1 MPCNSRR
8 LHEENQLRFS
18 NSKHCRFY
26 WTMLKTMR
34 LGVLSW
40 GHLRKNHELR
50 PAWESKSNCWSFRYV
65 YCLTSQ
71 KASKVRKRLSLS
83 VSKLAIVLIWN
94 IQSPHEDNL
103 LPHGRVQNH
112 NIKSSGHNARSAH
125 RNDRSKT
132 VVVSISGA
140 FVRSRLITNGVYTRV
155 THLHIAVPT
164 ITCSLPQIKNN
175 NNHCQT
181 LSPSFRLYPKLTKHC
196 LNSPGSRR
204 EFSSWKKKNTFIHF
218 CCLLLLLFF
227 TVCVSQIH
235 TKKTNQFSSV
245 RTGKTWGP
253 ASHYR
258 ILTRLNISCVWYF
271 RFLSIQLPSAKSHP
285 HPSTLFSLNI

>member
-1 MPCNSRR
+1 MSLDQLGSWRAIADLFVMFIAWRVEKLQKFVNVLVYLSR
-8 LHEENQLRFS
+8 
-18 NSKHCRFY
+18 
-26 WTMLKTMR
+26 
-34 LGVLSW
+34 SW
-40 GHLRKNHELR
+40 
-50 PAWESKSNCWSFRYV
+50 
-65 YCLTSQ
+65 
-71 KASKVRKRLSLS
+71 
-83 VSKLAIVLIWN
+83 LIWN
-94 IQSPHEDNL
+94 IRSPHEDNL

-204 EFSSWKKKNTFIHF
+204 EFSSWKKKYIYTF
-218 CCLLLLLFF
+218 LLFVVVVF
-227 TVCVSQIH
+227 YSLCITNTH
-235 TKKTNQFSSV
+235 KKTQ
-245 RTGKTWGP
+245 
-253 ASHYR
+253 
-258 ILTRLNISCVWYF
+258 
-271 RFLSIQLPSAKSHP
+271 SI
-285 HPSTLFSLNI
+285 

>member
-8 LHEENQLRFS
+8 LHGENQLRFS

-40 GHLRKNHELR
+40 GHLMKNHELR

-71 KASKVRKRLSLS
+71 RASKVRKRLSLS

-112 NIKSSGHNARSAH
+112 NIKSSEHNARSAH

-164 ITCSLPQIKNN
+164 ITCSLIQIKNNN

-204 EFSSWKKKNTFIHF
+204 EFSSWKKNTFIHF
-218 CCLLLLLFF
+218 CCLLLLLLFF

-235 TKKTNQFSSV
+235 KKKQ
-245 RTGKTWGP
+245 
-253 ASHYR
+253 
-258 ILTRLNISCVWYF
+258 
-271 RFLSIQLPSAKSHP
+271 SI
-285 HPSTLFSLNI
+285 

>member
-1 MPCNSRR
+1 MPCSSRR

-50 PAWESKSNCWSFRYV
+50 PAWESKSNCWSFRHV
-65 YCLTSQ
+65 YRLTSQ

-164 ITCSLPQIKNN
+164 ITCSLAQIKNN

-204 EFSSWKKKNTFIHF
+204 EFSSWKKIHLYIF
-218 CCLLLLLFF
+218 CCLLLLLLLFF
-227 TVCVSQIH
+227 TVCVSH
-235 TKKTNQFSSV
+235 TQKNKINLAVSALAKPGVQHRTTESSPV
-245 RTGKTWGP
+245 
-253 ASHYR
+253 
-258 ILTRLNISCVWYF
+258 
-271 RFLSIQLPSAKSHP
+271 
-285 HPSTLFSLNI
+285 

>member
-1 MPCNSRR
+1 MSLDQLGSWRAIADLFVMFIAWRVEKLQKFVNVLVYLSR
-8 LHEENQLRFS
+8 
-18 NSKHCRFY
+18 
-26 WTMLKTMR
+26 
-34 LGVLSW
+34 SW
-40 GHLRKNHELR
+40 
-50 PAWESKSNCWSFRYV
+50 
-65 YCLTSQ
+65 
-71 KASKVRKRLSLS
+71 
-83 VSKLAIVLIWN
+83 LIWN
-94 IQSPHEDNL
+94 IRSPHEDNL

-155 THLHIAVPT
+155 MHLHIAVPT

-204 EFSSWKKKNTFIHF
+204 EFSSWKKKYIYTF
-218 CCLLLLLFF
+218 LLFVVVVF
-227 TVCVSQIH
+227 YSLCITNTH
-235 TKKTNQFSSV
+235 KKTQ
-245 RTGKTWGP
+245 
-253 ASHYR
+253 
-258 ILTRLNISCVWYF
+258 
-271 RFLSIQLPSAKSHP
+271 SI
-285 HPSTLFSLNI
+285 